1 MAAIITDRLKKQLL
15 LDTYADLADSSNHYF
30 VGIGKSDIW
39 NDSDIPVTP
48 SNSDRD
54 IRLARYDM
62 QSIKAVIDYSFVTR
76 RFNWSSG
83 AIYAAYDDSISTVG
97 INSYYVLTDENQVY
111 VCLQQAKNAAG
122 QATPSTVR
130 PTGTLDRPFRTT
142 DGYVWKFLYSIGALT
157 AARFM
162 AANYMPVTIVST
174 VDSASTAAEVEQL
187 GIQQAAVARE
197 IVGFRVTNGGTGY
210 ETNPTITVVGDGI
223 RSRGTATLSGGAITK
238 IDIPDS
244 NGIPVIGYG
253 YKKASV
259 SISAPTGVGGIQAT
273 AVPIFGPLNGFGA
286 DPRDD
291 LKATALMLNVK
302 PSGDEGGTFI
312 VGNDFRQVVLIKNP
326 TVPDTDSDYIA
337 LTGSTLRTMRLQSV
351 SANFSVGNTI
361 KGATSTAQ
369 AFIDDIDSSRIYYH
383 QNEATGFLE
392 FIEGEAVSETNGN
405 GSGVLQSAGADAD
418 ANAYTEPDVN
428 NFSGEIMYIDNRAS
442 ITRTSEQTE
451 DIKVVIQL

>member
-15 LDTYADLADSSNHYF
+15 LDTYADLADSSTNYF
-30 VGIGKSDIW
+30 VAIGKSDTW
-39 NDSDIPVTP
+39 NDSDIPDVP
-48 SNSDRD
+48 SNTDRD

-62 QSIKAVIDYSFVTR
+62 QSVKAVLDYSFVTR

-83 AIYAAYDDSISTVG
+83 AIYAAYDDGQSGVS

-130 PTGTLDRPFRTT
+130 PTGTLDRPFRTS

-157 AARFM
+157 AAKFM
-162 AANYMPVTIVST
+162 AANYMPVTIINA

-187 GIQQAAVARE
+187 GIQQAAVPRE
-197 IVGFRVTNGGTGY
+197 IVGFRVIEGGTGY
-210 ETNPTITVVGDGI
+210 ETNPTITVVGDGV
-223 RSRGTATLSGGAITK
+223 RARGVPTLSGGAVTK

-253 YKKASV
+253 YKKANV
-259 SISAPTGVGGIQAT
+259 AISAPTGIGGIQAK
-273 AVPIFGPLNGFGA
+273 AVPIFGPIGGFGA

-302 PSGDEGGTFI
+302 PSGDELGKFVI
-312 VGNDFRQVVLIKNP
+312 GNDFRQVTLIKNP
-326 TVPDTDSDYIA
+326 TIPVTDSDYVAI
-337 LTGSTLRTMRLQSV
+337 TGSTLRRLKIQSI
-351 SANFSVGNTI
+351 SANFTVGNTI
-361 KGATSTAQ
+361 AGATSAAR
-369 AFIDDIDSSRIYYH
+369 AFIDDIDSSNMYYH
-383 QNEATGFLE
+383 QNEATGFLN
-392 FIEGEAVSETNGN
+392 FLEGEAITEVNGN
-405 GSGVLQSAGADAD
+405 GAGVLQAAGADAD
-418 ANAYTEPDVN
+418 TNAYAEPDVDI
-428 NFSGEIMYIDNRAS
+428 FSGEVMYIDNRAS